1 MFALGYES
9 RVGKDTIA
17 EYLRQKGFSVL
28 TFAEPLHVAIAEFKR
43 YINDNT
49 DSKYRSAMIALANE
63 AKRLHTNEIFVNII
77 EDKINK
83 SINNKMVVTDLREI
97 QQLNMLKKYGFKYV
111 KVIRPNRDVS
121 NPSIETELSSITPD
135 IIIMNDGDLDQL
147 YKTIED
153 KLLQS

>member
-135 IIIMNDGDLDQL
+135 IIIMNDGDLDHL
-147 YKTIED
+147 YKTIEE